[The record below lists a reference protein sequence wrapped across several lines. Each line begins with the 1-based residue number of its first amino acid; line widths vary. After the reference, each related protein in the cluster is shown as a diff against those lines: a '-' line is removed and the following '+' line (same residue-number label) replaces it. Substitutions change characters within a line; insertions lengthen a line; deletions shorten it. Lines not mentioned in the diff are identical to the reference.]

1 MRLEQLDYLLA
12 IQKYHSM
19 NTAGEKVFVSQQAIS
34 IAIQQLEEEFGTK
47 LVQRTNKGS
56 FLTETGMELASATAD
71 FYQRCNAI
79 KEQQSSPSHI
89 KDLHLLIDYSQIV
102 LWDNL
107 YPFFYKNYPQ
117 VNLHRVLISYADIET
132 KVLDNNNNYGIFY
145 LDEYTLVRLKRTL
158 QCTIIRTMPVYAMV
172 HPSSPLAQFKSI
184 SLSSIRNMII
194 PLQCSES
201 ETSSVKEI
209 LSAYHLE
216 DKGNSFLY
224 QMTGSTLSAMLK
236 QPDVIA
242 FSPSAPEYEMDLS
255 DSASFVFIP
264 IKERPLLHLCCLS
277 AQESIPSELLHALD
291 SLFL

>member
-71 FYQRCNAI
+71 FYQRCSAI
-79 KEQQSSPSHI
+79 KEQLSAPSHI

-117 VNLHRVLISYADIET
+117 VNLHRILIAYSDIET
-132 KVLDNNNNYGIFY
+132 NVLKNNAYGLFY
-145 LDEYTLVRLKRTL
+145 LDEYTLARLKRTL
-158 QCTIIRTMPVYAMV
+158 QCTVIRTMPVYAMV

-184 SLSSIRNMII
+184 SLNSIRNMKI
-194 PLQCSES
+194 PFQCSES
-201 ETSSVKEI
+201 ENSSMKEI

-216 DKGNSFLY
+216 EKGNTFLY
-224 QMTGSTLSAMLK
+224 QMTGSTLFAMLK

-242 FSPSAPEYEMDLS
+242 FATSAPESEVDVAES
-255 DSASFVFIP
+255 TSFVYIP

>member
-34 IAIQQLEEEFGTK
+34 TAIQQLEDEFGTK

-71 FYQRCNAI
+71 FYQRCAAI
-79 KEQQSSPSHI
+79 KDQLTIPPRI
-89 KDLHLLIDYSQIV
+89 KDLHLLIDYSQII
-102 LWDNL
+102 LWDSL

-117 VNLHRVLISYADIET
+117 VNLHRVLIPYSDIEQKILENT
-132 KVLDNNNNYGIFY
+132 NAYGLFY
-145 LDEYTLVRLKRTL
+145 LDEYTMARMKATL
-158 QCTIIRTMPVYAMV
+158 QCTVIRTMPVYAMV

-184 SLSSIRNMII
+184 SLSSVRNMKI

-201 ETSSVKEI
+201 EKSSMKEI

-216 DKGNSFLY
+216 EKGNTFLY
-224 QMTGSTLSAMLK
+224 QMTGSTLFSMLK

-242 FSPSAPEYEMDLS
+242 FATSAPES
-255 DSASFVFIP
+255 DVDVVESTSFVFIP
-264 IKERPLLHLCCLS
+264 VKERPLLHLCCLS
-277 AQESIPSELLHALD
+277 AQESVPSELLHALD